1 MKRFLILILIC
12 FTQNI
17 FSQTI
22 KNDNITEQP
31 ADYSSLALIPA
42 EDNKIYNIADIEVK
56 PEFPGGSE
64 QLYSFIKENY
74 KIRKGIKLK
83 EGEIKMTFIVQ
94 KDGALNQIKVLRDL
108 GHNTGAEAIRVLKM
122 CPKWI
127 PGELNGKKIRVLYS
141 IAIPINE

>member
-1 MKRFLILILIC
+1 MKRFLILILI
-12 FTQNI
+12 FTTQSI

-22 KNDNITEQP
+22 KNDNITEEP
-31 ADYSSLALIPA
+31 SDYSSLALIPA
-42 EDNKIYNIADIEVK
+42 EDNKIYNIVDIEVK

-83 EGEIKMTFIVQ
+83 GEIKMTFIVE
-94 KDGALNQIKVLRDL
+94 KDGSLNQIKVLRDL

-122 CPKWI
+122 CTKWI

-141 IAIPINE
+141 IPIPINQ